1 MFKKFLLLFLVIGS
15 LASCKTEYEKIRSSN
30 DPVKILQAA
39 HENYEKE
46 EWYTAQ
52 TLYELAIPFYRGK
65 KEAEDL
71 FYRFAY
77 THYNLNEFIL
87 SAHYFKTFSTSFY
100 NSPKREECDYMSA
113 YSNYKLSPSYK
124 LDQSHSQKAID
135 AFQRFVNTYP
145 TSDRVA
151 LCNQYIDEI
160 RAKMEL
166 KAFDQGLLYYNMK
179 QYNSAIYSFES
190 MLKDFPSTSKGE
202 EVRYIMIKAGYDFA
216 ENSIYEK
223 KSERYQSV
231 LNDLKKFNKK
241 YPTSKY
247 KRELVTIENDS
258 LSKYT
263 KYKS

>member
-1 MFKKFLLLFLVIGS
+1 MLKKFLLLFLVIGS
-15 LASCKTEYEKIRSSN
+15 LASCKTEYEKVRSSN
-30 DPVKILQAA
+30 DPVKILKAA
-39 HENYEKE
+39 HDNYDKG

-100 NSPKREECDYMSA
+100 NSPRREECDYMSA
-113 YSNYKLSPSYK
+113 YSNYKMSPSYK

-145 TSDRVA
+145 TSDRVGK
-151 LCNQYIDEI
+151 CNEYIDEI

-190 MLKDFPSTSKGE
+190 MLKDFPSSTKGE
-202 EVRYIMIKAGYDFA
+202 EVRYLIIKAGYDFA
-216 ENSIYEK
+216 ENSVYEK
-223 KSERYQSV
+223 KSERYESV
-231 LNDLKKFNKK
+231 MNNLRKFNKK
-241 YPTSKY
+241 YPKSKY
-247 KRELVTIENDS
+247 KRELASMEKDTE
-258 LSKYT
+258 SKYN